1 MLIGQ
6 FTHKIDEKNRLSL
19 PARFR
24 KEIGKQVVI
33 THGLDGCLFVYS
45 TKEWQQ
51 FSEKLSS
58 LSMGQADTR
67 AFNRFLL
74 SSAIETQVDASGRIL
89 IPDFLRSYAK
99 ITDQVIV
106 AGVYNRIEL
115 WNEKAW
121 NKYTEQ
127 VTKKADQLAEKLGDI
142 GMI

>member
-6 FTHKIDEKNRLSL
+6 FTHKIDDKNRLSL

-33 THGLDGCLFVYS
+33 THGLDNCLFVYS
-45 TKEWQQ
+45 TKEWKQ
-51 FSEKLSS
+51 FSEKLST
-58 LSMGQADTR
+58 LSMGQSDTR

-74 SSAIETQVDASGRIL
+74 SSAIETQIDASGRIL
-89 IPDFLRSYAK
+89 IPDFLRNYAK
-99 ITDQVIV
+99 IADQVVV